1 MDEIRNNETPVTET
15 AAEEKEKK
23 AAPETMDDLKDEL
36 EASFRTI
43 NEGDV
48 LTGTVIGISDTEILV
63 DFDYYAPG
71 VIPLENASDDP
82 SFNIKERIEIGQTLK
97 ATVVR
102 RDDGAGRILLSLKE
116 AAALLAWDRL
126 RELLATQDNVTVR
139 IAKTTRGG
147 AIAFLEGVRGF
158 IPASRLALTYVGEEE
173 LSQWVGKSIEVRV
186 IAADEADK
194 HLVLSAREI
203 LRERQ
208 AEERSRMV
216 SSVQIG
222 LVTEGTVQTIK
233 PYGAFIDLGNGLS
246 GLLHV
251 SQISQKR
258 VKNPAAVLKEG
269 QKVKVKVIDQK
280 DGKISLSMKA
290 LEDVMAEEIQEE
302 KIELPESEAI
312 GTSLGS
318 LLKNIR
324 LD

>member
-1 MDEIRNNETPVTET
+1 MD
-15 AAEEKEKK
+15 EKEKK
-23 AAPETMDDLKDEL
+23 APETMDDLKDEL

-48 LTGTVIGISDTEILV
+48 LTGTVIGISDTEILL

-102 RDDGAGRILLSLKE
+102 RDDGAGRILLSMKE

-126 RELLATQDNVTVR
+126 RELLHTQDNVTVR
-139 IAKTTRGG
+139 IAETTRAG
-147 AIAFLEGVRGF
+147 AIAFLEGIRGF
-158 IPASRLALTYVGEEE
+158 IPASRLALTYVEEAE
-173 LSQWVGKSIEVRV
+173 LSEWVGKSIEVRV

-233 PYGAFIDLGNGLS
+233 PYGAFVDLGNGLS

-269 QKVKVKVIDQK
+269 QKVKVKIIDQK

-302 KIELPESEAI
+302 KVELPESEAI

-318 LLKNIR
+318 LLKNIK
-324 LD
+324 LS

>member
-1 MDEIRNNETPVTET
+1 MDE
-15 AAEEKEKK
+15 KEMKT
-23 AAPETMDDLKDEL
+23 APETMDDLKDEL

-82 SFNIKERIEIGQTLK
+82 SFNIKERVEIGQTLK

-126 RELLATQDNVTVR
+126 RELLRTQDNVTVR
-139 IAKTTRGG
+139 ITETTRGG

-158 IPASRLALTYVGEEE
+158 IPASRLALTYVEEAE
-173 LSQWVGKSIEVRV
+173 LSEWVGKSIEVRV

-233 PYGAFIDLGNGLS
+233 PYGAFVDLGNGLS

-269 QKVKVKVIDQK
+269 QKVKVKIIDQK

-302 KIELPESEAI
+302 KVEIPESEAI

-318 LLKNIR
+318 LLKNIK

>member
-1 MDEIRNNETPVTET
+1 MD
-15 AAEEKEKK
+15 EKEKK
-23 AAPETMDDLKDEL
+23 TAPETMDDLKDEL

-126 RELLATQDNVTVR
+126 RELLHTQDNVTVR
-139 IAKTTRGG
+139 ITETTRGG

-158 IPASRLALTYVGEEE
+158 IPASRLALTYVEEEE
-173 LSQWVGKSIEVRV
+173 LSEWVGKSIEVRV

-233 PYGAFIDLGNGLS
+233 PYGAFVDLGNGLS

-258 VKNPAAVLKEG
+258 VKNPAAILKEG
-269 QKVKVKVIDQK
+269 QKVKVKIIDQK

-302 KIELPESEAI
+302 KIELPESGAI

-318 LLKNIR
+318 LLKNIK

>member
-1 MDEIRNNETPVTET
+1 
-15 AAEEKEKK
+15 
-23 AAPETMDDLKDEL
+23 MDDLKDEL

-48 LTGTVIGISDTEILV
+48 LTGTVIGISDTEILL

-102 RDDGAGRILLSLKE
+102 RDDGAGRILLSMKE

-126 RELLATQDNVTVR
+126 RELLHTQDNVTVR
-139 IAKTTRGG
+139 IAETTRAG
-147 AIAFLEGVRGF
+147 AIAFLEGIRGF
-158 IPASRLALTYVGEEE
+158 IPASRLALTYVEEAE
-173 LSQWVGKSIEVRV
+173 LSEWVGKSIEVRV

-233 PYGAFIDLGNGLS
+233 PYGAFVDLGNGLS

-269 QKVKVKVIDQK
+269 QKVKVKIIDQK

-318 LLKNIR
+318 LLKNIK
-324 LD
+324 LS

>member
-1 MDEIRNNETPVTET
+1 MDE
-15 AAEEKEKK
+15 KERK
-23 AAPETMDDLKDEL
+23 APETMDDLKDEL

-48 LTGTVIGISDTEILV
+48 LTGTVIGISDTEILL

-102 RDDGAGRILLSLKE
+102 RDDGAGRILLSMKE

-126 RELLATQDNVTVR
+126 RELLHTQDNVTVR
-139 IAKTTRGG
+139 ITETTRGG
-147 AIAFLEGVRGF
+147 AIAFLEGIRGF
-158 IPASRLALTYVGEEE
+158 IPASRLALTYVEEAE
-173 LSQWVGKSIEVRV
+173 LSEWVGKSIEVRV

-233 PYGAFIDLGNGLS
+233 PYGAFVDLGNGLS

-269 QKVKVKVIDQK
+269 QKVKVKIIDQK

-302 KIELPESEAI
+302 KVELPESEAI

-318 LLKNIR
+318 LLKNIK
-324 LD
+324 LS

>member
-1 MDEIRNNETPVTET
+1 MKT
-15 AAEEKEKK
+15 
-23 AAPETMDDLKDEL
+23 APETMDDLKDEL

-82 SFNIKERIEIGQTLK
+82 SFNIKERVEIGQTLK

-126 RELLATQDNVTVR
+126 RELLRTQDNVTVR
-139 IAKTTRGG
+139 ITETTRGG

-158 IPASRLALTYVGEEE
+158 IPASRLALTYVEEAE
-173 LSQWVGKSIEVRV
+173 LSEWVGKSIEVRV

-233 PYGAFIDLGNGLS
+233 PYGAFVDLGNGLS

-269 QKVKVKVIDQK
+269 QKVKVKIIDQK

-302 KIELPESEAI
+302 KVEIPESEAI

-318 LLKNIR
+318 LLKNIK

>member
-1 MDEIRNNETPVTET
+1 MDE
-15 AAEEKEKK
+15 KEMKT
-23 AAPETMDDLKDEL
+23 APETMDDLKDEL

-102 RDDGAGRILLSLKE
+102 RDDGSGRILLSLKE

-126 RELLATQDNVTVR
+126 RELYRTQDNVTVR
-139 IAKTTRGG
+139 ISETTRGG

-158 IPASRLALTYVGEEE
+158 IPASRLALTYVEEAE
-173 LSQWVGKSIEVRV
+173 LSDWVGKSIEVRV

-233 PYGAFIDLGNGLS
+233 PYGAFVDLGNGLS

-269 QKVKVKVIDQK
+269 QKVKVKIIDQK
-280 DGKISLSMKA
+280 DGRISLSMKA

-302 KIELPESEAI
+302 KVEIPESEAI

-318 LLKNIR
+318 LLKNIK

>member
-1 MDEIRNNETPVTET
+1 
-15 AAEEKEKK
+15 
-23 AAPETMDDLKDEL
+23 MDDLKDEL

-102 RDDGAGRILLSLKE
+102 RDDGSGRILLSLKE

-126 RELLATQDNVTVR
+126 RELYRTQDNVTVR
-139 IAKTTRGG
+139 ISETTRGG

-158 IPASRLALTYVGEEE
+158 IPASRLALTYVEEAE
-173 LSQWVGKSIEVRV
+173 LSDWVGKSIEVRV

-233 PYGAFIDLGNGLS
+233 PYGAFVDLGNGLS

-269 QKVKVKVIDQK
+269 QKVKVKIIDQK
-280 DGKISLSMKA
+280 DGRISLSMKA

-302 KIELPESEAI
+302 KVEIPESEAI

-318 LLKNIR
+318 LLKNIK

>member
-139 IAKTTRGG
+139 IAETTRGG

-324 LD
+324 LN

>member
-126 RELLATQDNVTVR
+126 RELLERGRSGCRSKTLRNQIIQTVAGLHLDHITGITEIGDFFLQNDFHKAVSYYLRRSVT
-139 IAKTTRGG
+139 
-147 AIAFLEGVRGF
+147 
-158 IPASRLALTYVGEEE
+158 
-173 LSQWVGKSIEVRV
+173 
-186 IAADEADK
+186 
-194 HLVLSAREI
+194 
-203 LRERQ
+203 
-208 AEERSRMV
+208 
-216 SSVQIG
+216 
-222 LVTEGTVQTIK
+222 
-233 PYGAFIDLGNGLS
+233 
-246 GLLHV
+246 
-251 SQISQKR
+251 
-258 VKNPAAVLKEG
+258 
-269 QKVKVKVIDQK
+269 
-280 DGKISLSMKA
+280 
-290 LEDVMAEEIQEE
+290 
-302 KIELPESEAI
+302 
-312 GTSLGS
+312 
-318 LLKNIR
+318 
-324 LD
+324 